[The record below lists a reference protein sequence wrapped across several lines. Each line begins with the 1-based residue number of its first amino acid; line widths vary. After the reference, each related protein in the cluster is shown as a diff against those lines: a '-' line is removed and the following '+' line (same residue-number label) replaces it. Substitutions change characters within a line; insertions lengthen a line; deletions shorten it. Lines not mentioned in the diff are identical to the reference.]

1 MKKNKI
7 HIDMFPTSL
16 GSVNLD
22 LLITSEADYVSISNS
37 QYNKRIVTLSHAIE
51 VICFD
56 SVAEWKRDS
65 DFPIESSKGWIV
77 RITKTAATKELL
89 AVSCVLTKL
98 SDEVKGYSDSGEHLD
113 AVWIEDQKHVVSI
126 GTEDGEMLKY
136 RAERS
141 DWMPAR
147 FAAQLGCYHTREESF
162 TKYLETGFQTQIPE
176 LLQGE
181 KLYFHYLVATN
192 PKNRSKG
199 YPDEDDIS
207 TNFAVDFPKWTLLKK
222 LSLEE

>member
-1 MKKNKI
+1 
-7 HIDMFPTSL
+7 
-16 GSVNLD
+16 VNLD

-147 FAAQLGCYHTREESF
+147 FAAQLGCYHTREESLPSTLKRAF
-162 TKYLETGFQTQIPE
+162 KPRFRNC
-176 LLQGE
+176 
-181 KLYFHYLVATN
+181 F
-192 PKNRSKG
+192 KG
-199 YPDEDDIS
+199 KSFIS
-207 TNFAVDFPKWTLLKK
+207 IT
-222 LSLEE
+222 